1 MLVAV
6 AALLAVMVSGCA
18 SVGRN
23 IETPR
28 LALIGLTLY
37 DIGLLEQRFGLT
49 FRVQN
54 PNSIVLPIQGV
65 SLALEVDGETFARGV
80 SAERFRVPAYGESE
94 FTMVV
99 STNLVRSA
107 TRLGHLLDPATEAV
121 GYKVEGKV
129 DIDLPLVGALRFDDE
144 GRVPLR
150 QEAPQ

>member
-1 MLVAV
+1 
-6 AALLAVMVSGCA
+6 
-18 SVGRN
+18 
-23 IETPR
+23 
-28 LALIGLTLY
+28 
-37 DIGLLEQRFGLT
+37 
-49 FRVQN
+49 
-54 PNSIVLPIQGV
+54 
-65 SLALEVDGETFARGV
+65 V